1 MATKTE
7 RFMAIFIGVIMLG
20 SVIGFAL
27 MSTIN
32 PQQEAPEIPSIINN
46 ELSTDEVIYILRS
59 GKVLIENFYTSDCVE
74 CLDKKIE
81 LESFVNRFKDFT
93 VLENVVVN
101 QTNETRLQM
110 IGIGGTILKLEN
122 TTINQ
127 NNLLEKFCSVAMSQP
142 IECLLKD

>member
-46 ELSTDEVIYILRS
+46 ELSTDEVIYILKS

-127 NNLLEKFCSVAMSQP
+127 NNLLENFCSVAMSQP
-142 IECLLKD
+142 IECLLED

>member
-32 PQQEAPEIPSIINN
+32 PQQEAPEIPNIINN
-46 ELSTDEVIYILRS
+46 ELSTDEVIYILKS
-59 GKVLIENFYTSDCVE
+59 GKVLIENFYTSNCVE

-142 IECLLKD
+142 IECLLED

>member
-1 MATKTE
+1 MATKVE

-46 ELSTDEVIYILRS
+46 ELSTDEVIYILKS
-59 GKVLIENFYTSDCVE
+59 GRVLIENFYTPDCVG
-74 CLDKKIE
+74 CLNKKIE
-81 LESFVNRFKDFT
+81 LESFVNRFNGFT

-142 IECLLKD
+142 IECLLGD